1 MKKITKNKKLFEEQ
15 KKVENITFKKII
27 YLYFTKI
34 VKKFFSI
41 FNLDIK
47 KKEIKINE
55 VYFKL
60 LKGKICIFDVGA
72 NTGQSIDRFNNALDN
87 PIIHSFEPIPEC
99 FEKLMQKYYNYNNV
113 ILNNFAAGNKNIKK
127 KFYVNKLSYNSSFL
141 KSNLNYHQKKLYK
154 KEKNIIVQS
163 ITLDK
168 YIEDNDIDRIDILK
182 IDTQGYELNVLKG
195 STESLKNK
203 IKFVELEITVEDSY
217 LNNPKIH
224 EIDKYLSLNSFKLFK
239 IENIF
244 YDKKKLNIRFFDAV
258 YVNKNLMK

>member
-1 MKKITKNKKLFEEQ
+1 MKKITKNNKLFEEQ
-15 KKVENITFKKII
+15 KKIENITFKKII

-34 VKKFFSI
+34 VKRFFSI

-47 KKEIKINE
+47 KREIKINE
-55 VYFKL
+55 IYFKL

-72 NTGQSIDRFNNALDN
+72 NTGQSIDRFNNALNN
-87 PIIHSFEPIPEC
+87 PIIHSFEPVPEC
-99 FEKLMQKYYNYNNV
+99 FEKLVQKYYNYNNV

-141 KSNLNYHQKKLYK
+141 KSNLNYHQKKFYK

-168 YIEDNDIDRIDILK
+168 YIKDKKINKIDILK
-182 IDTQGYELNVLKG
+182 IDTQGYELNILKG
-195 STESLKNK
+195 LTNSLKNK

-217 LNNPKIH
+217 LNNPKFY
-224 EIDKYLSLNSFKLFK
+224 EIDKYLNQNNFKLFK
-239 IENIF
+239 IEDMF
-244 YDKKKLNIRFFDAV
+244 YDNKKLNIRFFDAV
-258 YVNKNLMK
+258 YINKSLVL